1 MKADGR
7 TTKGL
12 KAIVQGACEGRI
24 ETLFVAA
31 GIQHWGFYDPET
43 RSVHLHE
50 DAGPGDEDLL
60 DFAALHTFLNR
71 GTVYVLKP
79 EDMPDSGAVAAVLR
93 Y

>member
-1 MKADGR
+1 MDQ
-7 TTKGL
+7 GL
-12 KAIVQGACEGRI
+12 RGVLREERAPLV
-24 ETLFVAA
+24 LA
-31 GIQHWGFYDPET
+31 GVDYRFPIS
-43 RSVHLHE
+43 RE

-71 GTVYVLKP
+71 GAVYVLKP